1 MTSTISDEVD
11 LAYAGTSLPDLLDRV
26 GSPTVTIVGLGYV
39 GLPTAVGLAHHGT
52 RVVGFDVSAHRLAA
66 IREQTVDLTPA
77 DRERLTTSLNNELL
91 MLTDHADVL
100 RHADAII
107 ICVPTPVDDHLS
119 PDLTALRAAC
129 GSVVSHAVPGQV
141 IVLTSTTYVGCTNDL
156 LVKPL
161 EARGLV
167 VGRDVFVAFS
177 PERINPGADALPQ
190 ESVPRVVGGHTEA
203 CAERARRL
211 IKSISQNVHLV
222 SSLEAAEMCKL
233 QENIFRAVNIALA
246 NELADVAGRL
256 GLDPIEVLDAAA
268 TKPYGFMSFR
278 PGPGVGGHCIPCDP
292 HYLLWQLRGG
302 SVQAPLIEQTMTSI
316 AKRPFQVVDRVVS
329 GLADAGVPRMGAR
342 ILIAGV
348 TYKPGVEDVRESPAL
363 VIIERM
369 LELGMQVEFTDPLVN
384 TLRAGDRQLASRV
397 ASRELAE
404 SVDFI
409 VLHTRQ
415 PHDDLEWLRCS
426 TPVLDTTYGLGFD
439 NCVRL

>member
-11 LAYAGTSLPDLLDRV
+11 SAYAGTSIPDLLDRV
-26 GSPTVTIVGLGYV
+26 GSPTVAIVGLGYV
-39 GLPTAVGLAHHGT
+39 GLPTAVGLAHHGI
-52 RVVGFDVSAHRLAA
+52 RVVGFDVSPRRLAA
-66 IREQTVDLTPA
+66 IREQCVDLTPA
-77 DRERLTTSLNNELL
+77 DRERLTTSLSSELL

-100 RHADAII
+100 RHVDAII

-119 PDLTALRAAC
+119 PDLTALRTAC
-129 GSVVSHAVPGQV
+129 SSVVSHAVPGQV

-161 EARGLV
+161 EARDLV

-190 ESVPRVVGGHTEA
+190 ESVPRIVGGHTEA
-203 CAERARRL
+203 CAEQARRL
-211 IKSISQNVHLV
+211 ITSISQNVHLV
-222 SSLEAAEMCKL
+222 SSPEAAEMCKL

-256 GLDPIEVLDAAA
+256 GLDPIEVLEAAA

-302 SVQAPLIEQTMTSI
+302 AVQAPLIEQTMASI
-316 AKRPFQVVDRVVS
+316 AKRPYQVVERVVA
-329 GLADAGVPRMGAR
+329 GLADAGVPRGGAR
-342 ILIAGV
+342 ILVAGV
-348 TYKPGVEDVRESPAL
+348 TYKPGVKDVRESPAL

-369 LELGMQVEFTDPLVN
+369 LELGMRVEFTDPLVSS
-384 TLRAGDRQLASRV
+384 LRAGGRQLTSRT
-397 ASRELAE
+397 ATRALAE

-415 PHDDLEWLRCS
+415 PFDDLEWLRCS
-426 TPVLDTTYGLGFD
+426 TPVLDTSYGLGFD

>member
-1 MTSTISDEVD
+1 MTSTVSETVE
-11 LAYAGTSLPDLLDRV
+11 LPCADTALPTLLQRV
-26 GSPTVTIVGLGYV
+26 GSPTVAIVGLGYV

-52 RVVGFDVSAHRLAA
+52 HVVGFDVSLRRLDA
-66 IREQTVDLTPA
+66 IREQTVDLTDA
-77 DRERLTTSLNNELL
+77 DRVRLATALQHDLL
-91 MLTDHADVL
+91 LLTDHADVL

-107 ICVPTPVDDHLS
+107 ICVPTPVDEHLC

-129 GSVVSHAVPGQV
+129 NTVVTNAVAGQV
-141 IVLTSTTYVGCTNDL
+141 IVLTSTTYVGCTKDL
-156 LVKPL
+156 LVTPL
-161 EARGLV
+161 QNRGLV

-190 ESVPRVVGGHTEA
+190 ESVPRVVGGYTDA
-203 CAERARRL
+203 CAQRAGRL
-211 IKSISQNVHLV
+211 IRSISQDLHIVT
-222 SSLEAAEMCKL
+222 SPEAAEMCKL

-268 TKPYGFMSFR
+268 TKPYGFMPFR

-302 SVQAPLIEQTMTSI
+302 AVQAPLIEQTMTSI
-316 AKRPFQVVDRVVS
+316 AKRPFHVVDRVIH
-329 GLADAGVPRMGAR
+329 GLADAGVPRVGAR
-342 ILIAGV
+342 VLVAGV

-369 LELGMQVEFTDPLVN
+369 LELGMVVEFTDPLVHS
-384 TLRAGDRQLASRV
+384 LRAGGRQLHSLPATP
-397 ASRELAE
+397 ELAE

-415 PHDDLEWLRCS
+415 PLDDQEWLRCA
-426 TPVLDTTYGLGFD
+426 TPVLDTSYSLGFQ

>member
-1 MTSTISDEVD
+1 MTSTVSDEMD
-11 LAYAGTSLPDLLDRV
+11 LAYAETALPDLLSRV
-26 GSPTVTIVGLGYV
+26 GSPTVAVVGLGYV

-52 RVVGFDVSAHRLAA
+52 RVVGFDVSRQRLAA
-66 IREQTVDLTPA
+66 IREQTVDLTAA
-77 DRERLTTSLNNELL
+77 DHERLAACLHSDLL
-91 MLTDHADVL
+91 LLTDHADVL
-100 RHADAII
+100 RRADAII

-129 GSVVSHAVPGQV
+129 SSVVSYAVPGQV

-161 EARGLV
+161 QARNMT

-190 ESVPRVVGGHTEA
+190 ESVPRVVGGHTEV

-211 IKSISQNVHLV
+211 IRSISQNVHLV
-222 SSLEAAEMCKL
+222 SSPEAAEMCKL

-302 SVQAPLIEQTMTSI
+302 AVQAPLIEQTMTSI
-316 AKRPFQVVDRVVS
+316 AKRPFQVVDRVVG
-329 GLADAGVPRMGAR
+329 GLADAGVPRLGAR

-363 VIIERM
+363 VIIERL

-384 TLRAGDRQLASRV
+384 TLHAGGQRLA
-397 ASRELAE
+397 AQQPTRELAE
-404 SVDFI
+404 RVDFV

-415 PHDDLEWLRCS
+415 PDDDLEWLRCS
-426 TPVLDTTYGLGFD
+426 TPVLDTSYGLGFD